1 MAAHS
6 GGRLQK
12 LSFDNLFFRMNE
24 SLLLQSHTNGIF
36 FFKKMKKK
44 YKTFGLGTLR
54 DVQFKV
60 SKLLGPLTLI
70 HLTRKFGCV
79 QPSARGPE

>member
-1 MAAHS
+1 MEF
-6 GGRLQK
+6 
-12 LSFDNLFFRMNE
+12 SFK
-24 SLLLQSHTNGIF
+24 
-36 FFKKMKKK
+36 KKMKKK

-79 QPSARGPE
+79 QSSARGPE